1 MQYIMYI
8 RSVKNSM
15 SIKSMLKG
23 EQAMGDLAGVAIS
36 ITVFLV
42 VIGYILAPVGLTS
55 MANVNRTAA
64 GVTTGTTN
72 GNIWDA
78 LVPIVL
84 AALVI
89 GVVYF
94 LKHEAS

>member
-1 MQYIMYI
+1 
-8 RSVKNSM
+8 M
-15 SIKSMLKG
+15 SIMSLFKR
-23 EQAMGDLAGVAIS
+23 EDAIGDLAGAAIA

-42 VIGYILAPVGLTS
+42 VIGYILAPVGLTA

-64 GVTTGTTN
+64 AVTSGSTN

-78 LVPIVL
+78 IVPIVL

-89 GVVYF
+89 AVVYF
-94 LKHEAS
+94 LKKSAD